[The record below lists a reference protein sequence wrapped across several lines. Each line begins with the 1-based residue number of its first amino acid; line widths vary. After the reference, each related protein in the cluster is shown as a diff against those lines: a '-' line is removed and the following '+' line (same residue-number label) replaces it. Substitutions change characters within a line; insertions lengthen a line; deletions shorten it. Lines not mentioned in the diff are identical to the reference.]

1 MMEYMI
7 SVSHAKEMIH
17 SAVHALPTCRV
28 HLAAANGRV
37 LAADVFSQIDIPA
50 YPQSSMDGY
59 ALSFDSMGSSIILQG
74 EMAAGSS
81 NKKEVEPGKA
91 VRIFTGAAVPSGAD
105 TVVVQEKSR
114 VEHDILIID
123 DHPLKRGD
131 NVRPVGSEIQK
142 GALALSKGTRL
153 SPASIGF
160 LAGMGVDEVEVFETP
175 RVGILV
181 TGNELCEPGSTL
193 GYGQVYESN
202 SYTLRAVL
210 ASLGI
215 VCSAP
220 LHAKDDP
227 DQLHQMLAQLLEEN
241 DVVLMTGGVSV
252 GDYDFTMQAFEQC
265 GVQKIFHKIKQ
276 KPGKPILF
284 GMQGDKPVFGLP
296 GNPASV
302 LTCFYQYVYPALG
315 LMQGTKAALQSVQA
329 PLANAFKKP
338 VGLTHFLKAIYDGHQ
353 VTLLTGQES
362 YKLATFAQA
371 NCLAVLP
378 EQETEW
384 VAGQTIQIHLL
395 PY

>member
-1 MMEYMI
+1 METMI
-7 SVSHAKEMIH
+7 SVEQASELISNNVTALHACT
-17 SAVHALPTCRV
+17 LPLSDAC
-28 HLAAANGRV
+28 GYV
-37 LAADVFSQIDIPA
+37 LAKDIVSELDIPA

-59 ALSFDSMGSSIILQG
+59 AFEFDSLNSVLTLQG

-81 NKKEVEPGKA
+81 DGMKVATGKA
-91 VRIFTGAAVPSGAD
+91 VRIFTGAAVPPGAD

-114 VEHDILIID
+114 VENGQLIFA

-142 GALALSKGTRL
+142 DSLALPAGVRL

-160 LAGMGVDEVEVFETP
+160 LAGMGISEVEVYTMP

-181 TGNELCEPGSTL
+181 TGNELCAPGQPL

-202 SYTLRAVL
+202 SLTLRAAL
-210 ASLGI
+210 SAMGI
-215 VCSAP
+215 NVGTV

-227 DQLHQMLAQLLEEN
+227 AQLEHMLSSLLN
-241 DVVLMTGGVSV
+241 DNEMVLMTGGVSV
-252 GDYDFTMQAFEQC
+252 GDYDFTMRAFETC
-265 GVQKIFHKIKQ
+265 GVKKIFHKVRQ

-284 GMQGDKPVFGLP
+284 GMKEHRPVFGLP

-302 LTCFYQYVYPALG
+302 LTCFYQYVWPALG
-315 LMQGTKAALQSVQA
+315 RLMGTDLSIRHLEV
-329 PLANAFKKP
+329 PLAAAHKKP
-338 VGLTHFLKAIYDGHQ
+338 AGLTHFLKAEFDGIR
-353 VTLLTGQES
+353 VKLLTGQES
-362 YKLATFAQA
+362 YKLASFARA

-378 EQETEW
+378 EAETSW
-384 VAGQTIQIHLL
+384 SAGDMIQIHLL